1 MNIMKEGMCVKEN
14 NTICACIFRYQL
26 VGTSRKLGRGI
37 ASGDNKEGN
46 HEIIKYSEKKK
57 PWDFEIAKLATPLFF
72 FVICLL
78 EQPCFFSGACSQ
90 SSHMDPGFLKSRFR
104 TTLPH

>member
-72 FVICLL
+72 LLFVCLNSRV
-78 EQPCFFSGACSQ
+78 FFQVHA
-90 SSHMDPGFLKSRFR
+90 LKAVIWIRAF
-104 TTLPH
+104 